1 LRRRSGT
8 AMKLFEYEAKDIAG
22 KFGIPRPRGVVVETP
37 EEARRAFESIGG
49 PVVLKSQV
57 LVAGRGKAGGIRF
70 ANSADEA
77 YSVAKALLGSEIKGE
92 KVLKLLV
99 EEKIKVKRELYA
111 GFVINRASKSYS
123 YLASTEGGVD
133 IEEVAERSPEKI
145 VRGDVD
151 PLEGL
156 KEYEARYIA
165 RKMGYRGKQ
174 LVELGAIIKRLY
186 DIAISYDGELIE
198 SNPLVETEDGSFVAA
213 DMKLIIDDNSLYRH
227 KEYEARAK
235 VPGPEL
241 TPLEARAKAAGLAYV
256 DLDGYVGIVGNGAG
270 LTMATLDLVKEFG
283 GEPANFC
290 DMGGTATVERMVEA
304 LEIVLS
310 NPRTKVLLMNVLGGI
325 IRCDEVARA
334 VVKVKEKMGFA
345 KPMVIRL
352 VGTNEEEGKRI
363 LAEAG
368 ISSFDSMEEAAMR
381 AVEFAR
387 GA

>member
-1 LRRRSGT
+1 
-8 AMKLFEYEAKDIAG
+8 
-22 KFGIPRPRGVVVETP
+22 
-37 EEARRAFESIGG
+37 
-49 PVVLKSQV
+49 
-57 LVAGRGKAGGIRF
+57 
-70 ANSADEA
+70 
-77 YSVAKALLGSEIKGE
+77 
-92 KVLKLLV
+92 
-99 EEKIKVKRELYA
+99 
-111 GFVINRASKSYS
+111 
-123 YLASTEGGVD
+123 
-133 IEEVAERSPEKI
+133 